1 MKLNFSTWLNS
12 LAEIYGGRPAITCGT
27 TMNFDELLD
36 SSRRCA
42 MILNAIG
49 VKKGDKVALWTA
61 NGLDWVVGLFGIVM
75 SGGVAV
81 LMNYGLGIEDSVKQM
96 KMVQA
101 SWAIIGTNK
110 VSVSD
115 SSNAVKAAVR
125 GGVLRE
131 HVLNIENLWKAAT
144 DYSLPFDRAAF
155 FKIDS
160 GIYTNDPQI
169 IVFTTDAPSIQKAV
183 QLSSFSVLSNVNAI
197 SSLLE
202 KDMTESLCNALPLF
216 NSFGLMMLLTWLQR
230 GSEVFILSSI
240 KPQQIM
246 DIVYQNNIS
255 GIASVSAIYSNLI
268 RTADFEDRLGRI
280 LKTCIVGDGFTT
292 PTEMMRF
299 ENSLKYGKFLIGY
312 GQAECSGV
320 ISMCVSMDPLEYRA
334 SSVGR
339 VLPGIN
345 LKIWRE
351 GTGFVRPGEIGEI
364 VIKGPNKMTG
374 YYGLPK
380 EDQPYDAEGWL
391 HTGDLG
397 MINEFGLLELAGRI
411 KDTIIRNGEKIS
423 PIEIETVLSENPFVR
438 EAKVF
443 GAPHPI
449 WGESVEACII
459 PEGDDYEEEAL
470 REYAWKRLPS
480 SKIPSHF
487 FTYHAFPLNI
497 NGKLEQN
504 SLKADMLDKLRALSI
519 SSTLDNGM
527 CIMSIKVGN
536 RTFTIPSVCDTV
548 QGITEML
555 SFKRKQVNRV
565 RLAVE
570 EMLTERI
577 ENAYDGDGEITLDI
591 ILMPEWLRIRFVDSG
606 RVYHLDD
613 ADASISAKI
622 ILANVDAYSS
632 VVTDS
637 NQTGYNLDWQYP
649 DKFDINNFLKQQGA

>member
-1 MKLNFSTWLNS
+1 
-12 LAEIYGGRPAITCGT
+12 
-27 TMNFDELLD
+27 
-36 SSRRCA
+36 
-42 MILNAIG
+42 
-49 VKKGDKVALWTA
+49 
-61 NGLDWVVGLFGIVM
+61 M

-299 ENSLKYGKFLIGY
+299 ENS
-312 GQAECSGV
+312 
-320 ISMCVSMDPLEYRA
+320 
-334 SSVGR
+334 
-339 VLPGIN
+339 
-345 LKIWRE
+345 
-351 GTGFVRPGEIGEI
+351 
-364 VIKGPNKMTG
+364 
-374 YYGLPK
+374 
-380 EDQPYDAEGWL
+380 
-391 HTGDLG
+391 
-397 MINEFGLLELAGRI
+397 
-411 KDTIIRNGEKIS
+411 
-423 PIEIETVLSENPFVR
+423 
-438 EAKVF
+438 
-443 GAPHPI
+443 
-449 WGESVEACII
+449 
-459 PEGDDYEEEAL
+459 
-470 REYAWKRLPS
+470 
-480 SKIPSHF
+480 
-487 FTYHAFPLNI
+487 
-497 NGKLEQN
+497 QN
-504 SLKADMLDKLRALSI
+504 M
-519 SSTLDNGM
+519 
-527 CIMSIKVGN
+527 
-536 RTFTIPSVCDTV
+536 
-548 QGITEML
+548 
-555 SFKRKQVNRV
+555 VN
-565 RLAVE
+565 
-570 EMLTERI
+570 
-577 ENAYDGDGEITLDI
+577 
-591 ILMPEWLRIRFVDSG
+591 S
-606 RVYHLDD
+606 
-613 ADASISAKI
+613 
-622 ILANVDAYSS
+622 
-632 VVTDS
+632 
-637 NQTGYNLDWQYP
+637 
-649 DKFDINNFLKQQGA
+649 